1 MQQSSSASTPAT
13 GELIAT
19 YRHGKGFLVF
29 TLIFGFVM
37 LGLAGFV
44 LYLGTIL
51 PTGNAGSASLTT
63 SRGMTLDFSSPQ
75 VLIYAVSAFLAVIAV
90 VLFGIHLWHKRQR
103 QASYEVYEQG
113 ITHIN
118 GATKDYVPFAEIED
132 LYLFSSGQTAISGL
146 ITNLAY
152 RRNANEPFHRVIES
166 LKGFQD
172 FQQKVR
178 ELHVR
183 ARLPV
188 VLDTLAA
195 GGSVTFKYL
204 GSGAV
209 WGKRMSGK
217 FLDVSTQPILV
228 TRSFLEVGG
237 RKVPMSALRTVD
249 LSAWSEKVVIKDETG
264 NAVLSTV
271 GTGILS
277 HDLFLNTLDAVLEV
291 EETARAEGA
300 QVLV

>member
-1 MQQSSSASTPAT
+1 MVSPLAYPLLRQCLVPNDCFLPIAACHDWQQSTPQQHFLNDYPPTTLKSIPTPRDDWTPVSNNLNRRRTHRRGQPGFGAPSVTLTRKQEPHAT
-13 GELIAT
+13 VPIC
-19 YRHGKGFLVF
+19 
-29 TLIFGFVM
+29 
-37 LGLAGFV
+37 
-44 LYLGTIL
+44 
-51 PTGNAGSASLTT
+51 
-63 SRGMTLDFSSPQ
+63 
-75 VLIYAVSAFLAVIAV
+75 
-90 VLFGIHLWHKRQR
+90 
-103 QASYEVYEQG
+103 YEQG

-152 RRNANEPFHRVIES
+152 RRDANEPFHRVIES

-204 GSGAV
+204 ESGAV

-217 FLDVSTQPILV
+217 FRSELACAERAGTECIQVVPVIVDVFRGQA
-228 TRSFLEVGG
+228 RSH
-237 RKVPMSALRTVD
+237 RDR
-249 LSAWSEKVVIKDETG
+249 W
-264 NAVLSTV
+264 
-271 GTGILS
+271 
-277 HDLFLNTLDAVLEV
+277 
-291 EETARAEGA
+291 
-300 QVLV
+300 